1 MEMRKQLTLILYII
15 VNILNMF
22 TALRTVAKKCYQTD
36 IDRKAPTN
44 RVFLQVENI
53 N

>member
-22 TALRTVAKKCYQTD
+22 TALRTAAKKCYQTD